1 MPEQSVE
8 PDKTRSLPIAEG
20 QGWRAAEVVCVA
32 GPADRPFEEQHAWT
46 SVAAVL
52 EGVFTYRSHRG
63 RALMTPGSLLL
74 GEAATCFRCGH
85 EHATG
90 DRCVAFHFAP
100 DLVNETLSGLNGSRA
115 SRFAAPNLPP
125 LERLLPLFSRARAL
139 AKSRALL
146 EAEVLALD
154 MARAAFA
161 VDGELASRTPTARE
175 EAKAAEAV
183 RIIDLGSADMLSVAG
198 LAAAVGLGRQR
209 FAVAF
214 RRTVGVTPYNY
225 VLRRRLEA
233 AAERLRAGSEPV
245 LDIALDVGF
254 GDLSEFT
261 RRFRR
266 YFGVSPGAWRR
277 IR

>member
-1 MPEQSVE
+1 MPEQPVE
-8 PDKTRSLPIAEG
+8 PDKTRSLLIAEG
-20 QGWRAAEVVCVA
+20 QGWRAAEVVCLA

-52 EGVFTYRSHRG
+52 DGVFTYRSHRG

-74 GEAATCFRCGH
+74 GEGGTCFHCGH
-85 EHATG
+85 EHSTG
-90 DRCVAFHFAP
+90 DRCVAFHFGP
-100 DLVNETLSGLNGSRA
+100 DLVDETLSGFPERRA

-125 LERLLPLFSRARAL
+125 LERLLPLLSRARTL
-139 AKSRALL
+139 AASRDPL
-146 EAEVLALD
+146 EAEDLALG

-161 VDGELASRTPTARE
+161 VDGEMASRMPTARE

-183 RIIDLGSADMLSVAG
+183 RIIDAASADPLTVEG

-209 FAVAF
+209 FALAF

-233 AAERLRAGSEPV
+233 AAERLRAGPEPV
-245 LDIALDVGF
+245 LAVALDVGF

-266 YFGVSPGAWRR
+266 HFGVSPGAWRR
-277 IR
+277 KL

>member
-1 MPEQSVE
+1 MSDQALDA
-8 PDKTRSLPIAEG
+8 DKTRSLPIAEG
-20 QGWRAAEVVCVA
+20 EGWRAAVVVCAA
-32 GPADRPFEEQHAWT
+32 GPGDRPFEERHAWT

-52 EGVFTYRSHRG
+52 DGVFTYRSHRG
-63 RALMTPGSLLL
+63 RSLMTPGALLL
-74 GEAATCFRCGH
+74 GEAGTCFQCGH

-100 DLVNETLSGLNGSRA
+100 DLVGETLSGLGGRRA
-115 SRFAAPNLPP
+115 QGFAAPSLPP
-125 LERLLPLFSRARAL
+125 LERLLPLSSRAKTL
-139 AKSRALL
+139 AHSRDPL

-161 VDGELASRTPTARE
+161 VDGELASRAPTTRE

-183 RIIDLGSADMLSVAG
+183 RIIDGAFADPLTVAG

-233 AAERLRAGSEPV
+233 AAERLRAGTDPV
-245 LDIALDVGF
+245 LCVALDVGF

-266 YFGVSPGAWRR
+266 HFGVSPGAWRR
-277 IR
+277 MR